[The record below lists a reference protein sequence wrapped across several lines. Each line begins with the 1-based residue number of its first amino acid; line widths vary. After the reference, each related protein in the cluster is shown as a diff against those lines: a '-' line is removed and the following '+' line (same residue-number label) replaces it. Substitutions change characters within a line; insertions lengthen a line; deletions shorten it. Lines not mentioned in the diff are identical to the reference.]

1 VSEASK
7 GVLLPDTEA
16 ARATRGT
23 KIEERIL
30 IMEQE
35 LLIENREELESVGEM
50 IRIRSEVLTKL
61 SLGGWST
68 KRKIKGRST
77 G

>member
-1 VSEASK
+1 MSEVSK

-50 IRIRSEVLTKL
+50 MGIRSEVLTKL
-61 SLGGWST
+61 SLGDGR
-68 KRKIKGRST
+68 RKGK
-77 G
+77 

>member
-1 VSEASK
+1 VSEVSK

-50 IRIRSEVLTKL
+50 MGIRSEVLTKL
-61 SLGGWST
+61 SLGDGR
-68 KRKIKGRST
+68 RKGK
-77 G
+77 

>member
-1 VSEASK
+1 MSEVSK
-7 GVLLPDTEA
+7 VVLLPDTEA

-30 IMEQE
+30 IMEQG

-50 IRIRSEVLTKL
+50 MRIRREVLTKL
-61 SLGGWST
+61 SLGNVQ
-68 KRKIKGRST
+68 RKGK
-77 G
+77 